1 MAFLDNSGDIILDA
15 VLTDAGR
22 ERLARGDGSF
32 KIAKFALGDEEI
44 DYALY
49 DKDDARG
56 SAYYDLEILQTPILE
71 AFTNNTSTMKST
83 LLTITRNNL
92 LYLPVIKLNE
102 AVSMTKMNNQANQ
115 AKGSFIVAADGDT
128 VNGAKE
134 TPAGIGTDVVGLM
147 LGATPGDKGQKNIR
161 LDQGLDTSEISP
173 KAGLDKDLVETQY
186 IVEIDNRLGSIAAPV
201 DGSIAAASFLDDDNI
216 ASYYFSLGTNSK
228 FVTSNTV
235 TKGVGEGQ
243 GSNQTIAGP
252 RGTILQFRI
261 ASSTELQ
268 TSNYLF
274 TKLGNTGQTFQ
285 SDYGSSITGI
295 GTIDTQVRV
304 TGLTT
309 GYRVDIPVRFIKKI
323 T

>member
-15 VLTDAGR
+15 VLTDVGR

-44 DYALY
+44 DYGLY
-49 DKDDARG
+49 DKDDNRG

-92 LYLPVIKLNE
+92 LYLPVIKLNQ
-102 AVSMTKMNNQANQ
+102 AISAMNNQANQ
-115 AKGSFIVAADGDT
+115 AKGSFIVAADDDT

-134 TPAGIGTDVVGLM
+134 VPAGIGTNIVGLM
-147 LGATPGDKGQKNIR
+147 LGATPGDKGQKHIR
-161 LDQGLDTSEISP
+161 LDQGLDTTEMSP
-173 KAGLDKDLVETQY
+173 KAKLDEDLVETQY
-186 IVEIDNRLGSIAAPV
+186 LVEIDNRLGAIAAPV

-216 ASYYFSLGTNSK
+216 ATYYFSLGTNSK
-228 FVTSNTV
+228 FVTNNTV
-235 TKGVGEGQ
+235 QKGVGEGQ
-243 GSNQTIAGP
+243 GSQTISGP

-285 SDYGSSITGI
+285 SDYGTSITGM

-309 GYRVDIPVRFIKKI
+309 GYRVDIPVRFVKKI